1 MQYKLYH
8 KDIYLPEY
16 LISEI
21 KKEERILTKYPI
33 IFSNHIQEHFKTI
46 YCRYS
51 DMEQRIID
59 IIRELTKV
67 NVIPF
72 ELETKKDY
80 KVFKDYRE
88 HINKIVV
95 RVPFSDTIDISI
107 VIMPRNGYG
116 GNKCTFVK
124 TAWLNNAED
133 NHKTLDI
140 TRYQTN

>member
-21 KKEERILTKYPI
+21 KMEERILTKYPI
-33 IFSNHIQEHFKTI
+33 IFSSHVQEHFKTI

-59 IIRELTKV
+59 IIQELTKV

-80 KVFKDYRE
+80 KIFKDYRE
-88 HINKIVV
+88 HINKIVI
-95 RVPFSDTIDISI
+95 RVPFSETIDISI
-107 VIMPRNGYG
+107 VIMPRKSYDNI
-116 GNKCTFVK
+116 KCTFVK
-124 TAWLNNAED
+124 TVWLNSAKD
-133 NHKTLDI
+133 NHGTLDV